1 MARLTEEEKS
11 AFLELTRSGQLP
23 HQRPPIL
30 PIADYLRLI
39 SNLAKLPH
47 PPKSVRFS
55 GQHWKL

>member
-11 AFLELTRSGQLP
+11 AFVALARSAPLP
-23 HQRPPIL
+23 HQRPPVL
-30 PIADYLRLI
+30 PIAEYLRLI

-47 PPKSVRFS
+47 PPKPVRFS